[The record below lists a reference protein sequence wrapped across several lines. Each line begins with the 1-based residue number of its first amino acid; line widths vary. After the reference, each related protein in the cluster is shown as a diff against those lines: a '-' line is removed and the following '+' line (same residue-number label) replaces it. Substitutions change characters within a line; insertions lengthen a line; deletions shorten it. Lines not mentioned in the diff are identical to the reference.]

1 MKELDQEE
9 LVSNGCNRPAFRFL
23 YLHFIVAYLYA
34 KVNGNTSF
42 TNSVESQKIAWAPKG
57 QFLHKSTLCS
67 IVRNISGLELPES
80 LASNIFND
88 MSVSARYAD
97 SVGASMAVDLRRA
110 AVESVKKRLEGE
122 DSENDDWEDDDSEDD
137 V

>member
-1 MKELDQEE
+1 
-9 LVSNGCNRPAFRFL
+9 
-23 YLHFIVAYLYA
+23 
-34 KVNGNTSF
+34 
-42 TNSVESQKIAWAPKG
+42 
-57 QFLHKSTLCS
+57 
-67 IVRNISGLELPES
+67 
-80 LASNIFND
+80 